1 LGHHFSGGGALAR
14 DTVFSSGCPFVAA
27 AISNA
32 SAQNVDWRGSALI
45 TAATDC
51 AAINLSAGSIMN
63 ARYRHPGL
71 GDNGPSARISMIAN
85 YFVNNLSDPDGDF
98 GNTFQTVK
106 GTVIGGGARAY
117 NASPRMISHT
127 PANITESTPIIVI
140 RTLRAITATISADS
154 VA

>member
-1 LGHHFSGGGALAR
+1 MLKQMVCAAAIL
-14 DTVFSSGCPFVAA
+14 AA

-32 SAQNVDWRGSALI
+32 SAQNVDWRGSVLI

-85 YFVNNLSDPDGDF
+85 YFANNLSDPDGDF
-98 GNTFQTVK
+98 GSTFQTVK

-117 NASPRMISHT
+117 NASLRMISRT
-127 PANITESTPIIVI
+127 PANITESTPTVVI
-140 RTLRAITATISADS
+140 RGIVRNFSRTPDNPSCRISFQMS
-154 VA
+154 VMR